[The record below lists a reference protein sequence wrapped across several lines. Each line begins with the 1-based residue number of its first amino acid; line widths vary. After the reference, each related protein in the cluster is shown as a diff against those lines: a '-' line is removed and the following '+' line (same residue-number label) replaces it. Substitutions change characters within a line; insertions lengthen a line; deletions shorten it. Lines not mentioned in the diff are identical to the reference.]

1 MSTPRDDAHTSPWSL
16 GSFFQDIYLILFR
29 PKFKVWNS
37 NLVETLN
44 LRGNS
49 ARGHLRNERSL
60 KKIGTQKI
68 RCKLFVLK
76 KNQGTN
82 TAGRICIH
90 MDAITCSALLLVLAN
105 FASFRRISLTLKSIA
120 VHKVPFFGQIV
131 AFQISYNPAKRSFL
145 SNQIDSFLAVRN
157 FSYFLSTFFNK
168 LYFTTS
174 FIFISTFSSENSDT
188 GAQFIYGRCSRNF

>member
-1 MSTPRDDAHTSPWSL
+1 MSTPRDDAHSSPWSL
-16 GSFFQDIYLILFR
+16 GSIFQDIYLTLFR
-29 PKFKVWNS
+29 PKFKVRNS

-90 MDAITCSALLLVLAN
+90 MDAITCCSLLLVLRLFQDGLN
-105 FASFRRISLTLKSIA
+105 FLQRLRPDHFKYRHTILRFSTTW
-120 VHKVPFFGQIV
+120 Q
-131 AFQISYNPAKRSFL
+131 L
-145 SNQIDSFLAVRN
+145 SKF
-157 FSYFLSTFFNK
+157 
-168 LYFTTS
+168 
-174 FIFISTFSSENSDT
+174 
-188 GAQFIYGRCSRNF
+188 C